1 LRLTIIIA
9 AQNLRDERSRKEN
22 AVCTERVSGF
32 SLIEVMIGVAVF
44 AIVILAISQASM
56 VGVAASNEV
65 KEQTNIL
72 LGCQQIM
79 NQLLTYSMEVL
90 QAQNGSSFSVRLSAP
105 EEVEGGI
112 SYGPLVEGGLIV
124 VDGDLNGNGSIEPG
138 LREGLDSNNDGI
150 LDVLRV
156 ALYYKK
162 AENAATEIKKT
173 ENLVLPRDITLHK

>member
-1 LRLTIIIA
+1 VRTDR
-9 AQNLRDERSRKEN
+9 N
-22 AVCTERVSGF
+22 SGF
-32 SLIEVMIGVAVF
+32 SLVEVMIGVAVF

-124 VDGDLNGNGSIEPG
+124 VDGDLNGDGTIQAPSVSPY
-138 LREGLDSNNDGI
+138 REGLDSNNDGV

-162 AENAATEIKKT
+162 AEKSATEIKKT
-173 ENLVLPRDITLHK
+173 ENLVLQRDITLHK